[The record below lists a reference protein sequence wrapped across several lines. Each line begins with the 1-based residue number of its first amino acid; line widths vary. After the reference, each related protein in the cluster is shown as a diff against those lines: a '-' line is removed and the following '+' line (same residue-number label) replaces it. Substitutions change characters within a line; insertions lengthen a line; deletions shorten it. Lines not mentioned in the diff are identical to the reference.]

1 MFAFARVQSRH
12 TRGSRSAT
20 PRTILCVT
28 CCEVSRSSCIINS
41 IMDTHNLSVL
51 NTQYSVPKLN
61 ERKYETRLVHESTL
75 STRALALSNLRKI
88 QQRTRCRSLWR
99 ARRDCQSLDRSLHIF
114 RKAVEA
120 RLLYASPNF
129 TSLTPFFTFV
139 IVPGNS
145 SDRDRRFQPFRERA
159 NPSMRASSS
168 RRVAS
173 KASSTHEAR
182 TTMNL
187 KRLPERII
195 ITYTA
200 VLEGMCYSLRRTDTH
215 VIDLWDR

>member
-1 MFAFARVQSRH
+1 MNENTRRGWCMNPHCRLARWPS
-12 TRGSRSAT
+12 
-20 PRTILCVT
+20 VT
-28 CCEVSRSSCIINS
+28 YGRFSS
-41 IMDTHNLSVL
+41 
-51 NTQYSVPKLN
+51 
-61 ERKYETRLVHESTL
+61 ERVVVHSG
-75 STRALALSNLRKI
+75 
-88 QQRTRCRSLWR
+88 

-200 VLEGMCYSLRRTDTH
+200 VLEGLCYSLRRTDTH